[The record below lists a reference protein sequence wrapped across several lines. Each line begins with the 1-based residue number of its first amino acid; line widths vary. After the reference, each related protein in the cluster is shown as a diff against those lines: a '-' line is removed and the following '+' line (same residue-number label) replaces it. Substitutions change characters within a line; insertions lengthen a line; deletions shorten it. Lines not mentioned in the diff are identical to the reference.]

1 MVRANICIRKNRQ
14 ACFSTHHRKGGEV
27 SMIGTKD
34 NLKVGDIVRAYDFA
48 PRLGCPDCFIIG
60 KVTAIEG
67 SFFVADTLMRVWDGK
82 VEHQN
87 KLENH
92 IKHSF
97 RALCQGEMGFDK
109 EYERVT
115 ILA

>member
-1 MVRANICIRKNRQ
+1 M
-14 ACFSTHHRKGGEV
+14 
-27 SMIGTKD
+27 
-34 NLKVGDIVRAYDFA
+34 
-48 PRLGCPDCFIIG
+48 
-60 KVTAIEG
+60 
-67 SFFVADTLMRVWDGK
+67 FFVADTLMRVWDGK

-109 EYERVT
+109 EYDRVT

>member
-1 MVRANICIRKNRQ
+1 
-14 ACFSTHHRKGGEV
+14 
-27 SMIGTKD
+27 MIGTKE
-34 NLKVGDIVRAYDFA
+34 NMRVGDIVRAYDFA

-67 SFFVADTLMRVWDGK
+67 MFFVADTLMRVWDGK
-82 VEHQN
+82 VDTH
-87 KLENH
+87 ENPESK
-92 IKHSF
+92 ITHSF

>member
-1 MVRANICIRKNRQ
+1 
-14 ACFSTHHRKGGEV
+14 
-27 SMIGTKD
+27 MIGTKE
-34 NLKVGDIVRAYDFA
+34 NMRVGDIVRAYDFA
-48 PRLGCPDCFIIG
+48 PKLGCPDCFIIG